1 MTASASSWCRGNPCS
16 TSASG
21 SISSAQC
28 AMLVA
33 SNGVSVDNGG
43 WDCECPQ
50 CRYLL
55 VDMGPDRR
63 HPLKA
68 RAIRAP
74 GSAGSRLDRM
84 SPARQGLT
92 MLVRLGV
99 TRFAA
104 YHRQLQRRGNPPL
117 ASISMPQVGTG
128 ISDFAVGFR
137 AVSIRWS
144 PDEGAS
150 AWQGKRNSGDLV
162 RPSRP
167 EFSFAGPTVAFE
179 HPVRRSSK
187 GPIVRSHGMTG
198 PASAVLDCGL
208 SQN

>member
-1 MTASASSWCRGNPCS
+1 
-16 TSASG
+16 
-21 SISSAQC
+21 
-28 AMLVA
+28 
-33 SNGVSVDNGG
+33 
-43 WDCECPQ
+43 
-50 CRYLL
+50 
-55 VDMGPDRR
+55 
-63 HPLKA
+63 
-68 RAIRAP
+68 
-74 GSAGSRLDRM
+74 
-84 SPARQGLT
+84 

-179 HPVRRSSK
+179 HPGRRSSK